1 MKAWKGLAAIKH
13 KVVRPAGRL
22 NPFPAFS
29 RPDPFCPSNLFLVS
43 SFVPQI
49 SLSGRGPSK
58 EGVKI
63 CTMRAVTTALLLD
76 EISRLWCVHV
86 YIWCVHVYV
95 QKLSGILF
103 YWRSKQEE
111 GRGKSVREQDRYQGI
126 MAPHKIGNR
135 PPFVKVSTNLKR
147 HMFDTGL
154 NIPYTLNISD
164 VTSHILC
171 WWNLRPGKEW
181 SILCESTAGN
191 GKLVPLRQMSEFVF
205 CQVSICVFCQAGI
218 GVFCLID
225 LSDIIR
231 GSSRHANLSPHTPS
245 PCDVFARPLIPC
257 QDGNRVGRV
266 IMIIV
271 TLTICPCHV
280 VAALS
285 QRAILNV
292 DPHGLDAPKLIFLL
306 YLI

>member
-154 NIPYTLNISD
+154 NIPYTLNITYFVLMEFTPWERVVHTVRVNSWKWEVGPIATD
-164 VTSHILC
+164 VRICILSSFHLC
-171 WWNLRPGKEW
+171 ILSSWNRR
-181 SILCESTAGN
+181 ILSN
-191 GKLVPLRQMSEFVF
+191 RF
-205 CQVSICVFCQAGI
+205 
-218 GVFCLID
+218 
-225 LSDIIR
+225 IR
-231 GSSRHANLSPHTPS
+231 HNP
-245 PCDVFARPLIPC
+245 
-257 QDGNRVGRV
+257 RV
-266 IMIIV
+266 I
-271 TLTICPCHV
+271 
-280 VAALS
+280 AA
-285 QRAILNV
+285 R
-292 DPHGLDAPKLIFLL
+292 
-306 YLI
+306 

>member
-1 MKAWKGLAAIKH
+1 
-13 KVVRPAGRL
+13 
-22 NPFPAFS
+22 
-29 RPDPFCPSNLFLVS
+29 
-43 SFVPQI
+43 
-49 SLSGRGPSK
+49 
-58 EGVKI
+58 
-63 CTMRAVTTALLLD
+63 
-76 EISRLWCVHV
+76 
-86 YIWCVHVYV
+86 
-95 QKLSGILF
+95 
-103 YWRSKQEE
+103 
-111 GRGKSVREQDRYQGI
+111 

-154 NIPYTLNISD
+154 NIPYT
-164 VTSHILC
+164 HILC

-218 GVFCLID
+218 DVFCLID

-271 TLTICPCHV
+271 TLTICPLSCCSSIIPKSYFECWSSWIGR
-280 VAALS
+280 AKANISALFD
-285 QRAILNV
+285 I
-292 DPHGLDAPKLIFLL
+292 IFLPKK
-306 YLI
+306 YLPAVLSVAGQIEAIR